1 MQAAIEQGRA
11 VLAEIC
17 RRHGVAKL
25 EVFGSAARGADF
37 DPRRSDV
44 DFSHIFSRRPA
55 TILRRST
62 T

>member
-25 EVFGSAARGADF
+25 EVFGSAAAALILILAAATF
-37 DPRRSDV
+37 
-44 DFSHIFSRRPA
+44 IF
-55 TILRRST
+55 
-62 T
+62 